1 MRILMISDVYFPRVN
16 GVSTSIQT
24 FALELLKLGH
34 EITLI
39 APEYGI
45 PKEEP
50 FEIIRIP
57 ARPVPL
63 DPEDR
68 LMSYRAIARLEPEL
82 RAQNFDLVHIHTPF
96 VAHYAGNR
104 LARRLGLKSVETY
117 HTFFEEYFDKYIP
130 WLPSSW
136 LRFVARRFSSHECN
150 AVDSLIV
157 PSTPMLDVL
166 RDYGVETP
174 AHVLPTGVRLEQFC
188 NGDGGRFRRQ
198 YGIPTDRPM
207 ILFVGRVSLEKNIE
221 FLLQVAKELKTLVP
235 DLLFVIAGEGPARK
249 TLQEM
254 VNRQGLADTVLFI
267 GYLNRQ
273 GPLEDCYSAADLFVF
288 ASRTET
294 QGLVLLEAMAM
305 GTPVVSTAVMG
316 TRDVL
321 VDGKG
326 CVVAK
331 EEILDFTNKIA
342 RLLKAP
348 EQRAKLSES
357 AREYVEDWSAPSMA
371 RRLESLYMTLVKRSA
386 IAGEVE
392 TAGLAEPAD

>member
-24 FALELLKLGH
+24 FALELQKLGH

-39 APEYGI
+39 APDYGI

-57 ARPVPL
+57 ARRVPL

-68 LMSYRAIARLEPEL
+68 LMSYRAAVRLEPEL
-82 RAQNFDLVHIHTPF
+82 RTRNFDLVHIHTPF

-104 LARRLGLKSVETY
+104 LARRLGIKSVETY

-150 AVDSLIV
+150 AVDTLVV
-157 PSTPMLDVL
+157 PSTPMLEVL
-166 RDYGVETP
+166 RNYGVETP
-174 AHVLPTGVRLEQFC
+174 AHVIPTGIRLEQFHRG
-188 NGDGGRFRRQ
+188 NGGRFRRQ
-198 YGIPTDRPM
+198 FGIASDRPVM
-207 ILFVGRVSLEKNIE
+207 LFVGRVSLEKNIE

-249 TLQEM
+249 TLQEK
-254 VNRQGLADTVLFI
+254 VHDQGLSDSVLFI

-326 CVVAK
+326 CAVAE
-331 EEILDFTNKIA
+331 EEIGDFTSKA
-342 RLLKAP
+342 AHLLNHP
-348 EQRAKLSES
+348 EQRAKLADS
-357 AREYVEDWSAPSMA
+357 ARKYVQDWSAPAMC
-371 RRLESLYMTLVKRSA
+371 RKLESLY
-386 IAGEVE
+386 
-392 TAGLAEPAD
+392 TAVCNEPAAATELEPVATVESPD

>member
-24 FALELLKLGH
+24 FALELQKLGH
-34 EITLI
+34 QITLI

-57 ARPVPL
+57 ARRVPL

-68 LMSYRAIARLEPEL
+68 LMSYGAISRLEPEL
-82 RAQNFDLVHIHTPF
+82 RGQNFDLVHIHTPF

-104 LARRLGLKSVETY
+104 LARRLGIKSVETY

-157 PSTPMLDVL
+157 PSTPMLEVL

-174 AHVLPTGVRLEQFC
+174 SHILPTGIRLEQFS

-198 YGIPTDRPM
+198 YGIPPDRPM

-221 FLLQVAKELKTLVP
+221 FLLEVTQQLKALVP

-249 TLQEM
+249 TLQER
-254 VNRQGLADTVLFI
+254 VDRQGLADTVLFI

-331 EEILDFTNKIA
+331 EEIVDFTNKTA

-348 EQRAKLSES
+348 QERARLSES
-357 AREYVEDWSAPSMA
+357 AREYVKDWSAPIMG
-371 RRLESLYMTLVKRSA
+371 RKLESLYMALGKEQT
-386 IAGEVE
+386 IGEKVE
-392 TAGLAEPAD
+392 TAGLAD

>member
-1 MRILMISDVYFPRVN
+1 MISDVYFPRVN

-24 FALELLKLGH
+24 FALELQKLGH

-39 APEYGI
+39 APEYDT

-57 ARPVPL
+57 ARRVPL

-68 LMSYRAIARLEPEL
+68 LMSYRATVALETEL
-82 RAQNFDLVHIHTPF
+82 RARNFDLVHIHTPF

-157 PSTPMLDVL
+157 PSTPMLEVL
-166 RDYGVETP
+166 RDYGVKTS
-174 AHVLPTGVRLEQFC
+174 AQVLPTGIRLQQFS

-198 YGIPTDRPM
+198 YGIPPNRPM

-221 FLLQVAKELKTLVP
+221 FLLKVAKELTALVP

-249 TLQEM
+249 TLQEL
-254 VNRQGLADTVLFI
+254 VNREGLSDTVLFI

-321 VDGKG
+321 VDGQG

-331 EEILDFTNKIA
+331 EDIVDFTTKTA

-348 EQRAKLSES
+348 KEREKLGES
-357 AREYVEDWSAPSMA
+357 ARRYVEDWSAPAMA
-371 RRLESLYMTLVKRSA
+371 LKLESLYKTVGKQPTA
-386 IAGEVE
+386 AGKVE
-392 TAGLAEPAD
+392 AAELAEPAE

>member
-24 FALELLKLGH
+24 FALELQKLGH

-39 APEYGI
+39 APDYGI
-45 PKEEP
+45 PKDEP

-57 ARPVPL
+57 ARRVPL

-68 LMSYRAIARLEPEL
+68 LMSYGAITRLESRL
-82 RAQNFDLVHIHTPF
+82 RAQNFDLLHIHTPF

-136 LRFVARRFSSHECN
+136 LKFVARRFSSHECN
-150 AVDSLIV
+150 AVDTLIV
-157 PSTPMLDVL
+157 PSTPMLEVL
-166 RDYGVETP
+166 RDYGVQTP
-174 AHVLPTGVRLEQFC
+174 AHVLPTGIRLEQFC
-188 NGDGGRFRRQ
+188 SGNGESFRRQ
-198 YGIPTDRPM
+198 YGIASDRPM

-221 FLLQVAKELKTLVP
+221 FLLQMAKELKTLVP
-235 DLLFVIAGEGPARK
+235 NLLFVIAGEGPARK

-254 VNRQGLADTVLFI
+254 VDALGLTDTVLFI

-316 TRDVL
+316 TGDVL

-331 EEILDFTNKIA
+331 EEIVDFTTKTA

-348 EQRAKLSES
+348 EARAKLSAS
-357 AREYVEDWSAPSMA
+357 AREYVEDWSAPTMA
-371 RRLESLYMTLVKRSA
+371 RRLESLYTTMCNETTVTTKL
-386 IAGEVE
+386 E
-392 TAGLAEPAD
+392 TAATAEPVD